1 MEYTQKNDSDMRFV
15 GGPIPTSTPVVEQP
29 AVEPEE
35 EKSTAGEFKGG
46 LVPLQIR
53 VPSDMRESLKLLS
66 YDGKESMSDLVM
78 RCFTTKSVIPRA
90 WIQQR
95 QKKGKKAA

>member
-1 MEYTQKNDSDMRFV
+1 MEYTQKTESETHLV
-15 GGPIPTSTPVVEQP
+15 GGPITTSLPVAEEQTS
-29 AVEPEE
+29 EPEPVQ
-35 EKSTAGEFKGG
+35 STADEFKGG

-66 YDGKESMSDLVM
+66 YDGKESMSELVM
-78 RCFTTKSVIPRA
+78 RCLTTDSVIHRA

-95 QKKGKKAA
+95 KKSKKAA

>member
-1 MEYTQKNDSDMRFV
+1 MEYTQKTDSDMRFV
-15 GGPIPTSTPVVEQP
+15 GGPIQTSRSVVEDQHI
-29 AVEPEE
+29 EPEPE
-35 EKSTAGEFKGG
+35 PVQSTADEFKGG

-78 RCFTTKSVIPRA
+78 RCLTTDAVIHRA

-95 QKKGKKAA
+95 KSRKSA

>member
-1 MEYTQKNDSDMRFV
+1 MDYLQKTDSDMRFV
-15 GGPIPTSTPVVEQP
+15 GGPIQTSPPVVEQP

-35 EKSTAGEFKGG
+35 EKSTADEFKGG

-66 YDGKESMSDLVM
+66 YDGQQSMSDLVM
-78 RCFTTKSVIPRA
+78 RCLTTDAVIHRA

-95 QKKGKKAA
+95 KKTKKAA

>member
-1 MEYTQKNDSDMRFV
+1 MDYSQKAESEMRFV
-15 GGPIPTSTPVVEQP
+15 GGPIQTSPPVVEQP
-29 AVEPEE
+29 TAEPEE
-35 EKSTAGEFKGG
+35 EKSTAEEFKGG

-78 RCFTTKSVIPRA
+78 RCLTTDSVIHRA

-95 QKKGKKAA
+95 KKTKKAA

>member
-1 MEYTQKNDSDMRFV
+1 MDYSQKTESEPRFF
-15 GGPIPTSTPVVEQP
+15 GGQNPTSQPVVEEP
-29 AVEPEE
+29 TNEPE
-35 EKSTAGEFKGG
+35 KVQSTADEFKGG

-66 YDGKESMSDLVM
+66 YDGKESMSELVM
-78 RCFTTKSVIPRA
+78 RCLTTDAVIHRT

-95 QKKGKKAA
+95 KKTKRAA